1 MQKPRVADREV
12 WCLKKL
18 GRMGMMGTW
27 LRWQNSGIDFFFFGG
42 VRFLRNNGIIFSTF
56 YVGKKNIQMH
66 DSLDIFE
73 VTRF

>member
-27 LRWQNSGIDFFFFGG
+27 LRWQNSGIEPFFGG
-42 VRFLRNNGIIFSTF
+42 FDFSGTMGLSSPPF
-56 YVGKKNIQMH
+56 MLAKNIQMH